1 MQLEWVTLIP
11 TQLVVDGT
19 TEAALKAV
27 LDFIQVSQRDASQ
40 WTPVEIIPLS
50 SQEEN
55 IIESEPVDER
65 IRLNVDLLTS
75 GSSTAVEEEIYCE
88 EI

>member
-40 WTPVEIIPLS
+40 
-50 SQEEN
+50 
-55 IIESEPVDER
+55 
-65 IRLNVDLLTS
+65 
-75 GSSTAVEEEIYCE
+75 
-88 EI
+88 